1 MGANKSKIQSLE
13 MRIAQV
19 LLNYAE
25 LYKTVPEH
33 MALGFAAYL
42 VFMKAVKLENDIYY
56 GNFNGANYPIKD
68 PKAGYFFD
76 QWKNYPVQQLVK
88 NVLGNSSLWNADL
101 AAIPGFTERVT
112 ENVEDILQYG
122 MLEVMQNEK
131 VKI

>member
-1 MGANKSKIQSLE
+1 

-19 LLNYAE
+19 LLRYAE
-25 LYKTVPEH
+25 LYKTVPEN

-56 GNFNGANYPIKD
+56 GNFNGADYPIKD

-76 QWKNYPVQQLVK
+76 QWKNYPVAQLVK
-88 NVLGNSSLWNADL
+88 HVLSNSALWNADL
-101 AAIPGFTERVT
+101 EAIPGFAEKVT

-122 MLEVMQNEK
+122 MLEVIQNEK